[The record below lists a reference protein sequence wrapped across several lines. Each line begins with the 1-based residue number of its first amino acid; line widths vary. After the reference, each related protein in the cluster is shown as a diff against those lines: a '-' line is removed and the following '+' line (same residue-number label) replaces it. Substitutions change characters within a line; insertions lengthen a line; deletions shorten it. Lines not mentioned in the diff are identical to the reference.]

1 MDDKNFPMMSARSA
15 EFPHAWNVDVDSTTP
30 TYDYSRWTAGARL
43 RLYHVQ
49 WTRDNVV
56 DFGTES
62 KRDAWFDAH
71 AAVAVTLETSAN
83 ISVDGTIKLPIPFTT
98 LRRYNY
104 VTVDY
109 PGFPVDRVDNPI
121 ALYAYRLLDVRS
133 AAPSTS
139 IAIVELDEW
148 QTYRYRLT
156 FSRCALDRGHFAVN
170 KTPDVETYL
179 ADPIDSSDWV
189 RIPEPDAPASGPRQI
204 TAHQIFDI
212 WGGGK
217 YVVLG
222 STAPAAAWR
231 ADIPTPGK
239 VDAGAAPAYADTED
253 RYGYQYDVTAGW
265 NPAGEDWGNA
275 PGVDSITTATP
286 DGRAPALTAIAFRAS
301 DVYGANRV
309 MDRLQVAAPWLYESV
324 RAAIIVPASFISVGQ
339 GFDFLGVKA
348 YECKPAQNP
357 LWALRFQGS
366 DFDYPADCMQWTKLY
381 AWPWAVAEVSDD
393 LGHTLEIRIEDCANG
408 TTINTR
414 CVALF
419 PFVKASAFVLGYET
433 RGKMYSYNY
442 EFTRLDGS
450 KGSQTFYGTNPSE
463 HSFEMDIPTFALWRN
478 SSATL
483 AYDQGAQWERT
494 GRHAITDYHNAMRS
508 ANTSLEN
515 TKASAATSRSNA
527 HVSNALALSNATRS
541 ADTGL
546 TNAKASSATT
556 RSNAHVSNALA
567 LSNATRSADTGLT
580 NAKASAATSRSNAHV
595 SNALALS
602 NATRSADTGLTN
614 AKASSATTRSNA
626 HVSNALALSNAKR
639 SADTGLTSAK
649 ASADTA
655 RTNVTTQT
663 AAQTQATDRTN
674 TNAVDNTTLSNELA
688 TYTTTRNVQANILI
702 TGFADEQ
709 SSGTTPVG
717 SNIWKID
724 KDYVTD
730 SNFMTAEWSAANAA
744 KIESI
749 QPMMV
754 TNAAQGITGAA
765 SSLSGVTGSMGAHMA
780 TSALA
785 GTAAIAA
792 GGAAA
797 LAVGATAI
805 QTIGASLQ
813 YGINLTKEKAIM
825 DANRDMMAA
834 KRSAAEQNM
843 HYVNIQQRDLATDIT
858 KASTDKAAQIVQNS
872 ANTARDTTSYAVKA
886 ANDVAD
892 ANKTTAYANAQ
903 RSRDTAVSN
912 ATDSANTGNNIA
924 DTVETTTNANAK
936 LSRDTSVSNATDSAN
951 TGNNIA
957 DAVEANTN
965 ANAQRSR
972 DTSVDNATDSASTGN
987 NIADTVEATTNAT
1000 AGYSRT
1006 DVAEYA
1012 AKQALENA
1020 RLDLMAEYRT
1030 AGRTQ
1035 PTARGADSGN
1045 VDMLEWGGAV
1055 HVRVRT
1061 QPVAEL
1067 ERAASNFALTGYA
1080 GGGRLIDTKNTL
1092 QVRKHYSY
1100 WRGTMWVNPAPG
1112 VPWSAIDDIR
1122 DAFTEGL
1129 TVWSKPEEIGAVD
1142 PFSN

>member
-1 MDDKNFPMMSARSA
+1 MDNKNFPMLSARSA
-15 EFPHAWNVDVDSTTP
+15 DYPYAHNVDVDATTP

-56 DFGTES
+56 DFGTEA
-62 KRDAWFDAH
+62 KRDAWFDSH
-71 AAVAVTLETSAN
+71 AAAAVTLETSAN

-109 PGFPVDRVDNPI
+109 PDFPVDRTGNPI
-121 ALYAYRLLDVRS
+121 RLYAYRVIDVRS

-170 KTPDVETYL
+170 KAPTVGAYL
-179 ADPIDSSDWV
+179 ANPIDSSDWV

-204 TAHQIFDI
+204 TAHQIFDV
-212 WGGGK
+212 WGGEK

-222 STAPAAAWR
+222 STAPVAAWR
-231 ADIPTPGK
+231 AEIPTPGK
-239 VDAGAAPAYADTED
+239 VDAGAAPTYADTED
-253 RYGYQYDVTAGW
+253 RYGYQYNVTAGF
-265 NPAGEDWGNA
+265 NPAGEDWSAA
-275 PGVDSITTATP
+275 PGVDSITTASP
-286 DGRAPALTAIAFRAS
+286 DGRAPALTAIAIKAS

-324 RAAIIVPASFISVGQ
+324 RAAIIVPASFLSFGE
-339 GFDFLGVKA
+339 GFDFLGTKA
-348 YECKPAQNP
+348 YECRPAQNP
-357 LWALRFQGS
+357 LWSIRFQVS
-366 DFDYPADCMQWTKLY
+366 DFGYPADCMQWTKLY
-381 AWPWAVAEVSDD
+381 AWPYAVAEVSDD
-393 LGHTLEIRIEDCANG
+393 LGHTLEIRIEDCTNG

-419 PFVKASAFVLGYET
+419 PFVRASAFVLGYET
-433 RGKMYSYNY
+433 RGKMYSYDY

-450 KGSQTFYGTNPSE
+450 KGAQTFYGTNPSE
-463 HSFEMDIPTFALWRN
+463 HSFELDIPTFALWRN

-494 GRHAITDYHNAMRS
+494 GRHALTDYHNAMRS

-580 NAKASAATSRSNAHV
+580 NAKAS
-595 SNALALS
+595 
-602 NATRSADTGLTN
+602 
-614 AKASSATTRSNA
+614 SATTRSNA
-626 HVSNALALSNAKR
+626 HVSNAIALSNATR

-655 RTNVTTQT
+655 RTNTTTQT
-663 AAQTQATDRTN
+663 AAQTQATARQN
-674 TNAVDNTTLSNELA
+674 TNAIDNTTLSNELA

-709 SSGTTPVG
+709 SSGQTPVG
-717 SNIWKID
+717 SNVWKID

-730 SNFMTAEWSAANAA
+730 NNLMTAEWTAANTAN
-744 KIESI
+744 IESI

-797 LAVGATAI
+797 LAVGATAVH
-805 QTIGASLQ
+805 TIGASLQ
-813 YGINLTKEKAIM
+813 YGINLSKEKAII
-825 DANRDMMAA
+825 DANRDMMSE
-834 KRSAAEQNM
+834 KRSAVLQNM
-843 HYVNIQQRDLATDIT
+843 HYVNIQSRDLATDVT
-858 KASTDKAAQIVQNS
+858 KASTDKAAQIIQNS

-924 DTVETTTNANAK
+924 DTIETTTNANAK
-936 LSRDTSVSNATDSAN
+936 LSRDTTVSNATDSAN

-957 DAVEANTN
+957 DATETTTN

-972 DTSVDNATDSASTGN
+972 DTAVDNATDSASTGN
-987 NIADTVEATTNAT
+987 NIADTVETTTNAT

-1020 RLDLMAEYRT
+1020 RLDMMADYRT

-1035 PTARGADSGN
+1035 PTAQGADSGN

-1080 GGGRLIDTKNTL
+1080 GGGRLIDTANTL
-1092 QVRKHYSY
+1092 QVRKHFSY
-1100 WRGTMWVNPAPG
+1100 WRGTMWVSPAPG

-1122 DAFTEGL
+1122 DAFTEGV
-1129 TVWSKPEEIGAVD
+1129 TVWGKPEEIGAVD
-1142 PFSN
+1142 PFDN

>member
-1 MDDKNFPMMSARSA
+1 MEAIKPRPMWSGLFPCSKIGGMDDKNFPMLAVRSA
-15 EFPHAWNVDVDSTTP
+15 QYPYARNVDVDSTTP
-30 TYDYSRWTAGARL
+30 TFDYSRWTAGARL

-56 DFGTES
+56 DFGGEA

-71 AAVAVTLETSAN
+71 AAAAVTLETSAN

-104 VTVDY
+104 CVVDY
-109 PGFPVDRVDNPI
+109 PDFPVDRVDDPI
-121 ALYAYRLLDVRS
+121 RVYAYRIIDVRS

-170 KTPDVETYL
+170 KAPTVEAYL
-179 ADPIDSSDWV
+179 ANPIDTSDWV

-204 TAHQIFDI
+204 TAHQIFDV
-212 WGGGK
+212 WGGEK
-217 YVVLG
+217 YVVVG

-231 ADIPTPGK
+231 AEIPTPGK
-239 VDAGAAPAYADTED
+239 VDAGAAPTYADTED
-253 RYGYQYDVTAGW
+253 RWGHQYDVTAGF
-265 NPAGEDWGNA
+265 NPAGEDWAAA
-275 PGVDSITTATP
+275 PGADSITTASP
-286 DGRAPALTAIAFRAS
+286 DGRAPALTAIAFKAS

-309 MDRLQVAAPWLYESV
+309 MDKLQTAAPWLYESV

-348 YECKPAQNP
+348 YECRPAQNP
-357 LWALRFQGS
+357 LWSLRFQVSNFG
-366 DFDYPADCMQWTKLY
+366 YPADCMQWTKLY
-381 AWPWAVAEVSDD
+381 AFPWAVAEVSDD

-419 PFVKASAFVLGYET
+419 PYVKASAFVLGYET
-433 RGKMYSYNY
+433 RGQMYSYDY

-450 KGSQTFYGTNPSE
+450 KGVQTFYGTNPSE
-463 HSFEMDIPTFALWRN
+463 HSFELDIPTFALWRN

-494 GRHAITDYHNAMRS
+494 GRHVMTDYHNAMRS
-508 ANTSLEN
+508 ANTGLEN
-515 TKASAATSRSNA
+515 TKASAATTRSNAHVSNALALSNATRSADTGLTNAKASSATSRSNA

-546 TNAKASSATT
+546 TNAKAS
-556 RSNAHVSNALA
+556 
-567 LSNATRSADTGLT
+567 
-580 NAKASAATSRSNAHV
+580 
-595 SNALALS
+595 
-602 NATRSADTGLTN
+602 
-614 AKASSATTRSNA
+614 
-626 HVSNALALSNAKR
+626 
-639 SADTGLTSAK
+639 
-649 ASADTA
+649 ADTA
-655 RTNVTTQT
+655 RTNTTTQT
-663 AAQTQATDRTN
+663 AAQTQATARQN
-674 TNAVDNTTLSNELA
+674 TNAIDNTTLSNELA
-688 TYTTTRNVQANILI
+688 TYTTKRNVQANILI

-709 SSGTTPVG
+709 SSGQTPVG
-717 SNIWKID
+717 SNLWKID
-724 KDYVTD
+724 RDYVTD
-730 SNFMTAEWSAANAA
+730 NNYMTSEWQAANTAN
-744 KIESI
+744 IESI
-749 QPMMV
+749 PPMMV

-765 SSLSGVTGSMGAHMA
+765 SSLNGVTGSMGAHMA

-797 LAVGATAI
+797 LAVGSTAI

-813 YGINLTKEKAIM
+813 YGINLTKEQAIL
-825 DANRDMMAA
+825 DANRDMMEA
-834 KRSAAEQNM
+834 KKNAVAQNM
-843 HYVNIQQRDLATDIT
+843 HYVNIQQRALSTDIT
-858 KASTDKAAQIVQNS
+858 KASTDKAARIVQNS

-892 ANKTTAYANAQ
+892 ADKTTAYANAQ

-924 DTVETTTNANAK
+924 DTVEKT
-936 LSRDTSVSNATDSAN
+936 
-951 TGNNIA
+951 
-957 DAVEANTN
+957 TN

-987 NIADTVEATTNAT
+987 NIADATEATTNAT

-1012 AKQALENA
+1012 AKQAVENA
-1020 RLDLMAEYRT
+1020 RLDLMADYAT

-1035 PTARGADSGN
+1035 PTAQGADSGN

-1092 QVRKHYSY
+1092 QVRKYYSY

-1122 DAFTEGL
+1122 DAFVDGL
-1129 TVWSKPEEIGAVD
+1129 TVWGKPEEIGAVD
-1142 PFSN
+1142 PFDN

>member
-30 TYDYSRWTAGARL
+30 TFDYSRWTAGARL
-43 RLYHVQ
+43 RLYSVQ

-56 DFGTES
+56 DFGSES
-62 KRDAWFDAH
+62 KRDAWFDTH
-71 AAVAVTLETSAN
+71 AAAAVTLETSAN

-170 KTPDVETYL
+170 RTPDVETYL

-212 WGGGK
+212 WGGEK

-231 ADIPTPGK
+231 AEIPTPGK
-239 VDAGAAPAYADTED
+239 VDAGAAPTYTDTED

-275 PGVDSITTATP
+275 PGVDSITTASP
-286 DGRAPALTAIAFRAS
+286 DGRAPALTAIAFKAS
-301 DVYGANRV
+301 DVYGANRI
-309 MDRLQVAAPWLYESV
+309 MDKLQTAAPWLYESV
-324 RAAIIVPASFISVGQ
+324 RAAIIVPASFVSVGQ

-348 YECKPAQNP
+348 YECRPAQNP
-357 LWALRFQGS
+357 LWSIRFQAS
-366 DFDYPADCMQWTKLY
+366 DFGYPADCLQWTKLY

-450 KGSQTFYGTNPSE
+450 KGMSTFYGTNPSE

-494 GRHAITDYHNAMRS
+494 GRHAITDYHNSMRS
-508 ANTSLEN
+508 ANTGLEN

-546 TNAKASSATT
+546 TNAKASSATS

-602 NATRSADTGLTN
+602 NATRSAD
-614 AKASSATTRSNA
+614 A
-626 HVSNALALSNAKR
+626 
-639 SADTGLTSAK
+639 GLTSAK

-655 RTNVTTQT
+655 RTNTTTQT

-674 TNAVDNTTLSNELA
+674 TNAIDNTTLSNELA

-702 TGFADEQ
+702 TGFADEI
-709 SSGTTPVG
+709 SSGQTPTG
-717 SNIWKID
+717 SNIWKLRQ
-724 KDYVTD
+724 DYVAD
-730 SNFMTAEWSAANAA
+730 NNLMTAQFNAA
-744 KIESI
+744 TTANIESI
-749 QPMMV
+749 APMAV
-754 TNAAQGITGAA
+754 TNAVQGIGGAA
-765 SSLSGVTGSMGAHMA
+765 ASLNGVTGSMGAHMGLG
-780 TSALA
+780 ALA
-785 GTAAIAA
+785 GSAAIAG

-797 LAVGATAI
+797 LAVGGAAV

-813 YGINLTKEKAIM
+813 YGVNLTKEKAII
-825 DANRDMMAA
+825 DANRDMMHN
-834 KRSAAEQNM
+834 KESYAEANM
-843 HYVNIQQRDLATDIT
+843 HYVNVQQRDLATDLT
-858 KASTDKAAQIVQNS
+858 KASTDKAAQIAQNS
-872 ANTARDTTSYAVKA
+872 ANTARDTTSYAVNA
-886 ANDVAD
+886 ANTVAD

-924 DTVETTTNANAK
+924 DTIEKTTNANAK
-936 LSRDTSVSNATDSAN
+936 LSRDTAVSNATDSAS

-957 DAVEANTN
+957 DAVETNTN

-1020 RLDLMAEYRT
+1020 RLDLMADYAT

-1035 PTARGADSGN
+1035 PTAQGADSGN

-1080 GGGRLIDTKNTL
+1080 GGGRLIDTANTL

-1122 DAFTEGL
+1122 DAFTEGV

-1142 PFSN
+1142 PFEN

>member
-43 RLYHVQ
+43 RLYSVQ

-56 DFGTES
+56 DFGIES

-104 VTVDY
+104 CVVDY
-109 PGFPVDRVDNPI
+109 PDFPVDREDNPI
-121 ALYAYRLLDVRS
+121 RLYAYRVIDVRS

-139 IAIVELDEW
+139 VAIVELDEW

-170 KTPDVETYL
+170 RTPDVETYL

-212 WGGGK
+212 WGGEK

-231 ADIPTPGK
+231 AEIPTPGK
-239 VDAGAAPAYADTED
+239 VDAGAAPTYADTED
-253 RYGYQYDVTAGW
+253 RYGYQYDVTAGF
-265 NPAGEDWGNA
+265 NPAGQDWSNG
-275 PGVDSITTATP
+275 PGADSITTATP

-301 DVYGANRV
+301 DVYGANRI
-309 MDRLQVAAPWLYESV
+309 MDKLQTAAPWLYESV
-324 RAAIIVPASFISVGQ
+324 RAAIIVPASFLSVGQ

-357 LWALRFQGS
+357 LWALRFHTA

-463 HSFEMDIPTFALWRN
+463 HSFELDIPTFALWRN

-508 ANTSLEN
+508 ANTGLEN
-515 TKASAATSRSNA
+515 TKASAATARSNA

-580 NAKASAATSRSNAHV
+580 NAKAS
-595 SNALALS
+595 
-602 NATRSADTGLTN
+602 
-614 AKASSATTRSNA
+614 SATTRSNA
-626 HVSNALALSNAKR
+626 HVSNALALSNATR

-663 AAQTQATDRTN
+663 AAQTQATARTN
-674 TNAVDNTTLSNELA
+674 TNAIDNTTLSNELA

-702 TGFADEQ
+702 TGFADEI
-709 SSGTTPVG
+709 SSGQTPTG
-717 SNIWKID
+717 SNIWKLRQ
-724 KDYVTD
+724 DYIAD
-730 SNFMTAEWSAANAA
+730 NNLMTAQFNAA
-744 KIESI
+744 TTAGIESI
-749 QPMMV
+749 APMAV
-754 TNAAQGITGAA
+754 TNVAQGIGGAA
-765 SSLSGVTGSMGAHMA
+765 ASLNGVTGSMGAHMGLG
-780 TSALA
+780 ALA
-785 GTAAIAA
+785 GSAAIAG

-797 LAVGATAI
+797 LAVGGAAV

-813 YGINLTKEKAIM
+813 YGVNLTKEKAII
-825 DANRDMMAA
+825 DANRDMMHN
-834 KRSAAEQNM
+834 KESYAEANM
-843 HYVNIQQRDLATDIT
+843 HYVNVQQRDLSTDLT
-858 KASTDKAAQIVQNS
+858 KASTDKAAQIAQNS
-872 ANTARDTTSYAVKA
+872 ANTARDTTSYAVNA
-886 ANDVAD
+886 ANTVAD

-924 DTVETTTNANAK
+924 DTIEKTTNTNAK
-936 LSRDTSVSNATDSAN
+936 LSRDTAVDNATDSAN

-957 DAVEANTN
+957 DTVEKTTNTN
-965 ANAQRSR
+965 AQLSR
-972 DTSVDNATDSASTGN
+972 DTAVDNATDSANTGN

-1020 RLDLMAEYRT
+1020 RLDLMADYAT

-1035 PTARGADSGN
+1035 PTAQGADSGN

-1080 GGGRLIDTKNTL
+1080 GGGRLIDTANTL

-1122 DAFTEGL
+1122 DAFTEGV

-1142 PFSN
+1142 PFDN

>member
-1 MDDKNFPMMSARSA
+1 MLAARSA
-15 EFPHAWNVDVDSTTP
+15 DYPYTRNVDVDATTP

-56 DFGTES
+56 DFGNES

-71 AAVAVTLETSAN
+71 AAAAVTLETSAN

-104 VTVDY
+104 CVVDY
-109 PGFPVDRVDNPI
+109 PDFPVDRTDNPI
-121 ALYAYRLLDVRS
+121 RFYAYRVIDVRS

-170 KTPDVETYL
+170 KAPTVEAYL
-179 ADPIDSSDWV
+179 ANPIDTSDWV
-189 RIPEPDAPASGPRQI
+189 RIPEPDAPASAPRQI
-204 TAHQIFDI
+204 TAWNTYDV
-212 WGGGK
+212 WGGEK

-222 STAPAAAWR
+222 STAPSAAWR
-231 ADIPTPGK
+231 AEIPTPGK
-239 VDAGAAPAYADTED
+239 VDAGAAPTYADTED
-253 RYGYQYDVTAGW
+253 RYGYQYNVTAGF
-265 NPAGEDWGNA
+265 NPAGEDWTDA
-275 PGVDSITTATP
+275 PGVDSITTASP
-286 DGRAPALTAIAFRAS
+286 DGRAPALTAIAIKAS
-301 DVYGANRV
+301 DVYGTNRV
-309 MDRLQVAAPWLYESV
+309 LDKLQTAAPWLYESI
-324 RAAIIVPASFISVGQ
+324 RAAIIVPASFIVIGE
-339 GFDFLGVKA
+339 GFDFLGTKA
-348 YECKPAQNP
+348 YECRPALNS
-357 LWALRFQGS
+357 LGALKFQAA
-366 DFDYPADCMQWTKLY
+366 DFHYPADCLQWTKLY

-393 LGHTLEIRIEDCANG
+393 LGHKVEIRIEDCAG
-408 TTINTR
+408 EAVIHTR

-419 PFVKASAFVLGYET
+419 PYVKASAFVSNYET
-433 RGKMYSYNY
+433 RGVPHTYNW

-450 KGSQTFYGTNPSE
+450 KAMTTFYDTNPSE

-494 GRHAITDYHNAMRS
+494 GRHALTDYHNAMRS

-515 TKASAATSRSNA
+515 TKASAATARSNA

-580 NAKASAATSRSNAHV
+580 NAKAS
-595 SNALALS
+595 
-602 NATRSADTGLTN
+602 
-614 AKASSATTRSNA
+614 SATTRSNA
-626 HVSNALALSNAKR
+626 HVSNAIALSNATR

-655 RTNVTTQT
+655 RTNTTTQT
-663 AAQTQATDRTN
+663 DAQTQATARQN
-674 TNAVDNTTLSNELA
+674 TNAIDNTTLSNELA

-709 SSGTTPVG
+709 SSGQTPVG
-717 SNIWKID
+717 SNVWKID

-730 SNFMTAEWSAANAA
+730 NNLMTAEWTAANTAN
-744 KIESI
+744 IESI

-754 TNAAQGITGAA
+754 TNAAQGVTGAA

-805 QTIGASLQ
+805 HTIGASLQ
-813 YGINLTKEKAIM
+813 YGINLTKEQAIM
-825 DANRDMMAA
+825 DANRDMMSE
-834 KRSAAEQNM
+834 KRSAVLQNM

-858 KASTDKAAQIVQNS
+858 RASTDKAAQIVRNS

-903 RSRDTAVSN
+903 RSRDTSVANATDSANTGNNIADTVEKTTNANAKLSRDTSVAN

-924 DTVETTTNANAK
+924 DTVETT
-936 LSRDTSVSNATDSAN
+936 
-951 TGNNIA
+951 
-957 DAVEANTN
+957 TN

-987 NIADTVEATTNAT
+987 NIADTVEATTDAT

-1012 AKQALENA
+1012 AKQAIENA
-1020 RLDLMAEYRT
+1020 RLDLMADYRT

-1035 PTARGADSGN
+1035 PTAQGADSGN

-1080 GGGRLIDTKNTL
+1080 GGGRLIDTKNVL
-1092 QVRKHYSY
+1092 QVRKHFSF
-1100 WRGTMWVNPAPG
+1100 WRGAMWVNPAPG

-1122 DAFTEGL
+1122 DAFVEGV
-1129 TVWSKPEEIGAVD
+1129 TVWGKPEEIGAVD
-1142 PFSN
+1142 PFDN

>member
-1 MDDKNFPMMSARSA
+1 MTDKNFPMLSARSA
-15 EFPHAWNVDVDSTTP
+15 EYPHAWNVDVDSTTP
-30 TYDYSRWTAGARL
+30 TFDYSRWTAGARL

-56 DFGTES
+56 DFGIEA
-62 KRDAWFDAH
+62 KRDEWFDAH
-71 AAVAVTLETSAN
+71 AAAAVTLETSAN

-109 PGFPVDRVDNPI
+109 PDFPVDRTDNPI
-121 ALYAYRLLDVRS
+121 RLYAYRIIDVRS

-179 ADPIDSSDWV
+179 ANPIDSSDWV
-189 RIPEPDAPASGPRQI
+189 RIPEPDAPAAAPRQI
-204 TAHQIFDI
+204 TSRQIYDV
-212 WGGGK
+212 WGGEK
-217 YVVLG
+217 YVVVG
-222 STAPAAAWR
+222 STAPASAWR
-231 ADIPTPGK
+231 AEIPTPGT
-239 VDAGAAPAYADTED
+239 VDAGAAPTYADTED
-253 RYGYQYDVTAGW
+253 RYGHQYSVAAGF
-265 NPAGEDWGNA
+265 NPAGQDWSNA
-275 PGVDSITTATP
+275 PGADSITTASP
-286 DGRAPALTAIAFRAS
+286 DGRAPALTAIAFKAS

-309 MDRLQVAAPWLYESV
+309 LDKLQAAAPWLYESV
-324 RAAIIVPASFISVGQ
+324 RAAIIVPESFISFGTSY
-339 GFDFLGVKA
+339 DFLGVKA
-348 YECKPAQNP
+348 YEVRPAQNP
-357 LWALRFQGS
+357 LATLHFAKH
-366 DFDYPADCMQWTKLY
+366 DFDYPPECEGWTKLY
-381 AWPWAVAEVSDD
+381 AFPWALAEVSDD
-393 LGHTLEIRIEDCANG
+393 MGHIVEVRIEDCTN
-408 TTINTR
+408 TTTLNTR

-419 PFVKASAFVLGYET
+419 PFVRAQAFVLGYET
-433 RGKMYSYNY
+433 RGGVHYSYQY
-442 EFTRLDGS
+442 LFTRLDGES
-450 KGSQTFYGTNPSE
+450 ERTSFYGSNPVE

-478 SSATL
+478 SSATR
-483 AYDQGAQWERT
+483 AYDEGAQWERT
-494 GRHAITDYHNAMRS
+494 GRHAVTDYHNAMRS
-508 ANTSLEN
+508 ANTSFEN
-515 TKASAATSRSNA
+515 TKSSAATSRSNA
-527 HVSNALALSNATRS
+527 HT
-541 ADTGL
+541 
-546 TNAKASSATT
+546 
-556 RSNAHVSNALA
+556 SNALA

-580 NAKASAATSRSNAHV
+580 NAKASATTSQSNAHT

-614 AKASSATTRSNA
+614 AKASATTSKSNA
-626 HVSNALALSNAKR
+626 HTSNALALSNATR
-639 SADTGLTSAK
+639 SADTGLTNAK

-655 RTNVTTQT
+655 RTNTTTQT
-663 AAQTQATDRTN
+663 AAQTQATARQN
-674 TNAVDNTTLSNELA
+674 TNAIDNTTLSNELA
-688 TYTTTRNVQANILI
+688 TYATTRNNQANIVV

-709 SSGTTPVG
+709 TSGETPEG
-717 SNIWKID
+717 SNVWKIR

-730 SNFMTAEWSAANAA
+730 NNLMTTQWTAANTAN
-744 KIESI
+744 IESI
-749 QPMMV
+749 SPMMV

-785 GTAAIAA
+785 GSAAIAA

-813 YGINLTKEKAIM
+813 YGINLTKDKTII

-834 KRSAAEQNM
+834 KEDAVETNM
-843 HYVNIQQRDLATDIT
+843 KYVNAQQRSLSTDIT
-858 KASTDKAAQIVQNS
+858 KASTDKASQIVQNS
-872 ANTARDTTSYAVKA
+872 VSAATDTTKIAVDA
-886 ANDVAD
+886 ATTVAD
-892 ANKTTAYANAQ
+892 ANKTLAYANAQRSRDASVSNATDSATTGNNIADAVAATTTANAQ

-912 ATDSANTGNNIA
+912 ATDSAT
-924 DTVETTTNANAK
+924 
-936 LSRDTSVSNATDSAN
+936 

-957 DAVEANTN
+957 DAVAATTT

-972 DTSVDNATDSASTGN
+972 DTAVSNATDSATTGN
-987 NIADTVEATTNAT
+987 AIADAVAATTTAN

-1006 DVAEYA
+1006 DVSEYA
-1012 AKQALENA
+1012 AKQSLENT
-1020 RLDLMAEYRT
+1020 RLDMMADYKT
-1030 AGRTQ
+1030 AARTQ
-1035 PTARGADSGN
+1035 PTAQGADGGN

-1080 GGGRLIDTKNTL
+1080 AGGRLIDTANTL
-1092 QVRKHYSY
+1092 QVRKHFSF
-1100 WRGTMWVNPAPG
+1100 WRGRMWVAPAPG
-1112 VPWSAIDDIR
+1112 VPWSAVDDIR
-1122 DAFTEGL
+1122 GAFMDGV

-1142 PFSN
+1142 PFDN

>member
-1 MDDKNFPMMSARSA
+1 MEAIKPRPMWTGLFPCSKIGGMDDKNFPMLAARSA
-15 EFPHAWNVDVDSTTP
+15 QYPYTRNVDVDATTP

-71 AAVAVTLETSAN
+71 AAAAVTLETSAN

-104 VTVDY
+104 CVVDY
-109 PGFPVDRVDNPI
+109 PDFPVDRVDDPI
-121 ALYAYRLLDVRS
+121 RVYAYRLLDVRS

-170 KTPDVETYL
+170 KAPTVEAYL
-179 ADPIDSSDWV
+179 ANPIDTSDWV

-204 TAHQIFDI
+204 TAHQIFDQ
-212 WGGGK
+212 WGGEK

-222 STAPAAAWR
+222 STAPVAAWR
-231 ADIPTPGK
+231 AEIPTPGK
-239 VDAGAAPAYADTED
+239 VDAGAVPTYADTAD
-253 RYGYQYDVTAGW
+253 RYGHQYDVTAGF
-265 NPAGEDWGNA
+265 NPAGEDWSAA
-275 PGVDSITTATP
+275 PGADSITTASP
-286 DGRAPALTAIAFRAS
+286 DGRAPALTAIALKAS
-301 DVYGANRV
+301 DVYGTNRV
-309 MDRLQVAAPWLYESV
+309 MDKLQTAAPWLYESV
-324 RAAIIVPASFISVGQ
+324 RAAIIVPASFLSFGE
-339 GFDFLGVKA
+339 GFAFLGVKA
-348 YECKPAQNP
+348 YECRPAQNP
-357 LWALRFQGS
+357 LWLIRFQAS
-366 DFDYPADCMQWTKLY
+366 DFGYPVDCMQWTKLY
-381 AWPWAVAEVSDD
+381 AWPYAVAEVSDD
-393 LGHTLEIRIEDCANG
+393 LGHTLEIRIEDCAND

-433 RGKMYSYNY
+433 RGKIYSNDY

-450 KGSQTFYGTNPSE
+450 KGLQTFYGTNPSE
-463 HSFEMDIPTFALWRN
+463 HSFELDIPTFALWRN

-494 GRHAITDYHNAMRS
+494 GRHVMTDYHNAMRS
-508 ANTSLEN
+508 ANTGLEN
-515 TKASAATSRSNA
+515 TKASAATTRSNA

-546 TNAKASSATT
+546 TNAKASSATA

-567 LSNATRSADTGLT
+567 LSNATRSAD
-580 NAKASAATSRSNAHV
+580 A
-595 SNALALS
+595 
-602 NATRSADTGLTN
+602 
-614 AKASSATTRSNA
+614 
-626 HVSNALALSNAKR
+626 
-639 SADTGLTSAK
+639 GLTSAK

-655 RTNVTTQT
+655 RTNTTTQT
-663 AAQTQATDRTN
+663 DAQTQVTARTN
-674 TNAVDNTTLSNELA
+674 ANALDNTALANALA
-688 TYTTTRNVQANILI
+688 TYTTDRNVQANILI
-702 TGFADEQ
+702 TGFADDIPTGKTPAG
-709 SSGTTPVG
+709 SSV
-717 SNIWKID
+717 WKLRE
-724 KDYVTD
+724 DYIADNNMLTAQFDAAVT
-730 SNFMTAEWSAANAA
+730 AG
-744 KIESI
+744 IESI
-749 QPMMV
+749 APTAV
-754 TNAAQGITGAA
+754 TNMAQGSVGAA
-765 SSLSGVTGSMGAHMA
+765 ASLNGVTGSAGAHMDLG
-780 TSALA
+780 ALA
-785 GTAAIAA
+785 GNAAIAG

-797 LAVGATAI
+797 LAVGGAAVNV
-805 QTIGASLQ
+805 IGGSLS
-813 YGINLTKEKAIM
+813 YGINLTKEEAIIA
-825 DANRDMMAA
+825 ANRNMMQA
-834 KRSAAEQNM
+834 KEASVEANM
-843 HYVNIQQRDLATDIT
+843 HYVNIQQRDLATDVT
-858 KASTDKAAQIVQNS
+858 KASTDKAAQIAQNS
-872 ANTARDTTSYAVKA
+872 ANTATDTTSYAVKA
-886 ANDVAD
+886 ATTVAD
-892 ANKTTAYANAQ
+892 ANKGTAYANAQ

-924 DTVETTTNANAK
+924 DTVEKT
-936 LSRDTSVSNATDSAN
+936 
-951 TGNNIA
+951 
-957 DAVEANTN
+957 TN

-987 NIADTVEATTNAT
+987 NIANATEATTNAT
-1000 AGYSRT
+1000 AGYART

-1012 AKQALENA
+1012 AKQAVENA
-1020 RLDLMAEYRT
+1020 RLDLMADYAT

-1035 PTARGADSGN
+1035 PTAQGADSGN

-1080 GGGRLIDTKNTL
+1080 GGGRLIDTANTL
-1092 QVRKHYSY
+1092 QVRKHFSF
-1100 WRGTMWVNPAPG
+1100 WRGTMWVAPAPG

-1122 DAFTEGL
+1122 EAFAEGV
-1129 TVWSKPEEIGAVD
+1129 TVWGKPEEIGAVD
-1142 PFSN
+1142 PFDN